1 VSSGNFV
8 SNSNVLSKQGFGNN
22 AAGSFHLRRANSVRY
37 ESATCQGLQGLLQ
50 YSPDD
55 VRSGG
60 RNAYLWSLGVVYDSG
75 PLYGALAYELHND
88 TFGGSRN
95 VPSALSNTSDR
106 SSVRPST
113 GT

>member
-8 SNSNVLSKQGFGNN
+8 SEQQRAVQ
-22 AAGSFHLRRANSVRY
+22 AGLRQQRGGKFP
-37 ESATCQGLQGLLQ
+37 SATREFGPLGVGDL
-50 YSPDD
+50 SGPAGTPPVFPDD

-106 SSVRPST
+106 TGVRPST